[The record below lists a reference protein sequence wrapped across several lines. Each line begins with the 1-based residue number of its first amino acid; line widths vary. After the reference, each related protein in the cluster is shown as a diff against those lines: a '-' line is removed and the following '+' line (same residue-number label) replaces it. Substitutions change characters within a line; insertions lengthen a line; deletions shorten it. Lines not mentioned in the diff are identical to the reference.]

1 MGLNSLHTKRALIG
15 KSKRGFIKVR
25 SIDVARTNDVS
36 SLRRLLK
43 VIRHPDHGPRG
54 GVFLWSHHE
63 KTVVID
69 QKIAFVGG
77 IDLCF
82 GRWDDDFMR

>member
-15 KSKRGFIKVR
+15 KSKKGFIKVKR
-25 SIDVARTNDVS
+25 FEFDRENRHEIS
-36 SLRRLLK
+36 LK
-43 VIRHPDHGPRG
+43 VIRHPDHYPSG

-63 KTVVID
+63 KLVIID
-69 QKIAFVGG
+69 QKVAFVGG

-82 GRWDDDFMR
+82 GRWDDDYMR

>member
-1 MGLNSLHTKRALIG
+1 M
-15 KSKRGFIKVR
+15 
-25 SIDVARTNDVS
+25 
-36 SLRRLLK
+36 
-43 VIRHPDHGPRG
+43 RHPDHHPNG
-54 GVFLWSHHE
+54 GVLLWSHHE
-63 KTVVID
+63 KMVVID

>member
-25 SIDVARTNDVS
+25 ITFDRIESKTKLYS
-36 SLRRLLK
+36 K
-43 VIRHPDHGPRG
+43 VIRHPDHYHRG

-63 KTVVID
+63 KTVIID

>member
-1 MGLNSLHTKRALIG
+1 LNFSF
-15 KSKRGFIKVR
+15 S
-25 SIDVARTNDVS
+25 
-36 SLRRLLK
+36 K
-43 VIRHPDHGPRG
+43 VIRHPDHYPGGG

-63 KTVVID
+63 KTVIID

-82 GRWDDDFMR
+82 GRWDDEFMR